1 MRTDS
6 ARGPILGRYLIGA
19 LLALLVL
26 APAASAQTTSGEDKA
41 MGRPASASSTQR
53 PGGQS
58 GQAGCVSPACDP
70 GKAVDGNPYTRWG
83 SDYVDNQYWQV
94 DLGSVRLV
102 NTVRIDWQR
111 SFALRYAIS
120 TSVDGS
126 SFTPSAL
133 QIFPVASGLPG
144 RGPEEARTVS
154 TSFPAVGA
162 RYVRVQGFE
171 RFTQFG
177 ISFWTARVLGPADPP
192 PAPPAAQGPASTP
205 SAPPAA
211 TPTAPNRTPPASTPG
226 APPAATARP
235 ATFIGPFPI
244 VRIRGRLTS
253 RGARISLLSVRAPR
267 GSRVEVRCRGRRC
280 PQRRTVMRNR
290 RGTVRVASFQ
300 RYLRTG
306 TVLEIFVTQR
316 GRVGK
321 YTRFRIRGRRAPVR
335 TDACVAYGSHR
346 PVVCRVG

>member
-1 MRTDS
+1 MSTDS
-6 ARGPILGRYLIGA
+6 AKSHVGHGLLVL
-19 LLALLVL
+19 LLALLAL

-41 MGRPASASSTQR
+41 MGRPTSASSTQT

-58 GQAGCVSPACDP
+58 GEAGCVSPTCDP
-70 GKAVDGNPYTRWG
+70 SKAVDGNPYTRWG

-126 SFTPSAL
+126 NFSPVAL
-133 QIFPVASGLPG
+133 QLFPVASGVPG

-171 RFTQFG
+171 RSGPFG

-192 PAPPAAQGPASTP
+192 PAPPAAQGPAP
-205 SAPPAA
+205 APPAA
-211 TPTAPNRTPPASTPG
+211 APTAPNRPPPASTPG

-253 RGARISLLSVRAPR
+253 RGARISLLSVRSPR
-267 GSRVEVRCRGRRC
+267 GARVEVRCRGRRC
-280 PQRRTVMRNR
+280 PQRRAVTRNR
-290 RGTVRVASFQ
+290 RGTVRIASFH

-306 TVLEIFVTQR
+306 TVLEVFVTQR
-316 GRVGK
+316 GRIGK

-335 TDACVAYGSHR
+335 TDSCVAYGSHR
-346 PVVCRVG
+346 PVVCRVP